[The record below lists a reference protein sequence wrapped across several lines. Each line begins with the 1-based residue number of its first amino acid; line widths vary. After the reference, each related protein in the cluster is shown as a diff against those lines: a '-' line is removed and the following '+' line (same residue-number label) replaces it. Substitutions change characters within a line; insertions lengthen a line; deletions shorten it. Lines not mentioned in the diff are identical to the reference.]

1 MFSFKFDG
9 SSSGFGSSFL
19 SYFKSRPP
27 MDNQAAIILNDN
39 SASQTGMFL
48 LALRGWGTEFCQS
61 NTLTDF
67 LSEIQVTCVM
77 HNKMPNSPEHEFLI
91 IETQDRV
98 GKKKALILERTVG
111 LQRETGDIN
120 EIFSPGE
127 ALILERTVGLQRETR
142 DINDIFSPGEGLK
155 SLFRKIKKIASET
168 LASGTQ
174 LGSMEEGSVRQTL
187 SIMDKV
193 SMSSIQSADLL
204 SESLKL
210 IDDLHDSPAIDQ
222 FLGENY
228 VFSANWHG
236 QNIRHFKPKNPISLF
251 QLAILADVVSKTYP
265 KYTVFKEQCYFFSGL
280 IYSALEYEFHIE
292 SSSSTKL
299 NTDQDHMDQGP
310 VDQGAAVDL
319 VVIDDSRLSNR
330 FGHYKKHMVTKV
342 VHEDVLDI
350 VGKFRHAYGIEI
362 GKVSFLIFQ
371 IISIL
376 TITFFIDHESR
387 TIFNNYD
394 HLNHDYEDNHNH
406 QGTKG
411 KT

>member
-1 MFSFKFDG
+1 
-9 SSSGFGSSFL
+9 
-19 SYFKSRPP
+19 

-120 EIFSPGE
+120 E
-127 ALILERTVGLQRETR
+127 
-142 DINDIFSPGEGLK
+142 IFSPGEGLK

-362 GKVSFLIFQ
+362 GKITKAEQS
-371 IISIL
+371 L
-376 TITFFIDHESR
+376 TTTTTSTMTTR
-387 TIFNNYD
+387 TTTT
-394 HLNHDYEDNHNH
+394 
-406 QGTKG
+406 TKVRRV
-411 KT
+411 KPDVQKSE